1 MLSLNNIISGAKVRG
16 LAGATP
22 VEVVRTEWIGADAL
36 NVVYRGA
43 DGPAELLLFRDAE
56 PRLELVQATRAF
68 SFDGDGETFRI
79 ASEAQ
84 RIRLAH
90 LFDPY
95 LAVSASQIEAL
106 PHQITA
112 VYGEMLPRQ
121 PLRFLLADDPG
132 AGKTIM
138 SGLFIKEL
146 MLRGDLQRCLI
157 VAPGNLVEQWQDE
170 LNQRFHLPFD
180 LLTNDRITGARTGN
194 ALQEMPLV

>member
-1 MLSLNNIISGAKVRG
+1 MLSLDKLVAGAKVRG
-16 LAGATP
+16 LAGAVP
-22 VEVVRTEWIGADAL
+22 VEVVRVEWIGSDAL

-43 DGPAELLLFRDAE
+43 DGPAEVLLFRDAE
-56 PRLELVQATRAF
+56 PRLELVQASRAF
-68 SFDGDGETFRI
+68 SFDGDGEVFRI

-95 LAVSASQIEAL
+95 LAVHSSRIDPL

-112 VYGEMLPRQ
+112 VYGELLSRQ

-138 SGLFIKEL
+138 AGLLIKEL
-146 MLRGDLQRCLI
+146 IIRGDLERCLV

-170 LNQRFHLPFD
+170 LRWSTNVGRGAIRFYLP
-180 LLTNDRITGARTGN
+180 LSVEL
-194 ALQEMPLV
+194 